1 MPRTLQQNKVIKD
14 KRRNEILNAALE
26 LFVKNGF
33 DTVSMDDIAKKIKC
47 SHGLIYHYYT
57 NKKDILVDLGRQS
70 HDVIGIDYNSII
82 NLPISFFDKYL
93 KIQEYLLDIIS
104 SNNLKRYYLFLFLTL
119 PLNKSL
125 SEDLIQPTLRFEVK
139 LTKIIREC
147 QKEGHFLNIEPKE
160 LIIIEG
166 IMALVNKDLRSL
178 GDLKV
183 YINASRERRLV
194 RRIERDQR
202 ERGRTYE
209 SIIEQYFSTVLPM
222 YEEIIAPSQYYADII
237 INNDGYANK
246 SIDILVS
253 VLKMMLEDK

>member
-1 MPRTLQQNKVIKD
+1 MSKIVLIGGGSASGKTYVLNKVLEQIPEDKIAHISLDDYYKD
-14 KRRNEILNAALE
+14 FSNLPFEERCKINWDHPKSFDWKLMVGQINDL
-26 LFVKNGF
+26 KNGKAIEKPIYDF
-33 DTVSMDDIAKKIKC
+33 TI
-47 SHGLIYHYYT
+47 HGRSGKTEI
-57 NKKDILVDLGRQS
+57 V
-70 HDVIGIDYNSII
+70 
-82 NLPISFFDKYL
+82 
-93 KIQEYLLDIIS
+93 
-104 SNNLKRYYLFLFLTL
+104 
-119 PLNKSL
+119 
-125 SEDLIQPTLRFEVK
+125 
-139 LTKIIREC
+139 
-147 QKEGHFLNIEPKE
+147 EPKE

-237 INNDGYANK
+237 INNDGYRNK

-253 VLKMMLEDK
+253 VLEMMLEEK